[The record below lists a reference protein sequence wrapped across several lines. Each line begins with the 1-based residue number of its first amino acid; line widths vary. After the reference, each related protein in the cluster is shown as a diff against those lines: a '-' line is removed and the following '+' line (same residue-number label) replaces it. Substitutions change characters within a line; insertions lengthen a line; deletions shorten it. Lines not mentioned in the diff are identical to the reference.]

1 MVTATTLIGI
11 ITTIGVTDIHTAI
24 ITGDYTPIII
34 RILITEGIMAIMATI
49 TEVWA
54 AIFNRH
60 QIIARVQTA
69 ILTCQMPAEQRLR
82 ADQVILPEIIL

>member
-1 MVTATTLIGI
+1 MATTLIGI
-11 ITTIGVTDIHTAI
+11 ITIIGDMATHIVVIIGGYIPI
-24 ITGDYTPIII
+24 IT
-34 RILITEGIMAIMATI
+34 RILIMVAIMVTVATI

-60 QIIARVQTA
+60 LTIAHGRTA